1 MTGRLCR
8 LFLCAERC
16 LLTLYPTRDWSPVA
30 ERMRQ
35 WTAHSWDV
43 GQERCWEAVP
53 EYILEYP
60 SFEETRREGYGGE
73 LTEEAC
79 QSVTACF
86 RGLTDGDPADELC
99 RVLKLP
105 DDFVSAC
112 EGSGFLRAERE
123 TQPLIEKMQDILL
136 RRGIPLLD
144 MGRLRPFRFDR
155 ARRPKQGEPEP
166 GWGGTAETAFLSEV
180 LDR

>member
-30 ERMRQ
+30 ERMWQ

-43 GQERCWEAVP
+43 SQERCWEAVP

-60 SFEETRREGYGGE
+60 SFEETCREGYGGE

-86 RGLTDGDPADELC
+86 RGLTDGDPADELR

-105 DDFVSAC
+105 
-112 EGSGFLRAERE
+112 
-123 TQPLIEKMQDILL
+123 
-136 RRGIPLLD
+136 D

-155 ARRPKQGEPEP
+155 AQRPKQGEPEP